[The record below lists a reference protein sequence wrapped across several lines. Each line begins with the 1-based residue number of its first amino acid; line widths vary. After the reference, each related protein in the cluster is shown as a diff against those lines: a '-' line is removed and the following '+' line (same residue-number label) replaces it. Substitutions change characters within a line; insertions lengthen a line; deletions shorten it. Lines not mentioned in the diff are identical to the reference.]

1 VDLGIEAKII
11 NIERTEKAKRKL
23 LEEAKRNGAKT
34 ADKDAA
40 NPSNMYVQHDR
51 YDTDIAYIKILLV
64 IYSRNTGTFLVPTDT
79 FFIVYWPIQ

>member
-1 VDLGIEAKII
+1 M

-23 LEEAKRNGAKT
+23 LEEAKKSGAGA

-51 YDTDIAYIKILLV
+51 YASGFLAYIL
-64 IYSRNTGTFLVPTDT
+64 FLEQTL
-79 FFIVYWPIQ
+79 

>member
-1 VDLGIEAKII
+1 M

-23 LEEAKRNGAKT
+23 LEEAKKSGAGA

-51 YDTDIAYIKILLV
+51 YGSGLFAYIL
-64 IYSRNTGTFLVPTDT
+64 
-79 FFIVYWPIQ
+79 FF

>member
-1 VDLGIEAKII
+1 M

-23 LEEAKRNGAKT
+23 LEEAKKSGAGA

-51 YDTDIAYIKILLV
+51 YGSEPLYFMQCCG
-64 IYSRNTGTFLVPTDT
+64 SGS
-79 FFIVYWPIQ
+79 